1 LWKQKIIWRNE
12 WTEMFGAGEGA
23 GRWRLGH
30 KLHFGLWVWFGSSY
44 VICHDCNF
52 DDKECLALFFSEEKG
67 LIDLL
72 SWFLDHNNPGTNVL
86 SLVLL

>member
-1 LWKQKIIWRNE
+1 METEFIWWNE
-12 WTEMFGAGEGA
+12 WTEMLGGGGEGA

-52 DDKECLALFFSEEKG
+52 DDKESLALFFSEEKG
-67 LIDLL
+67 
-72 SWFLDHNNPGTNVL
+72 FAK
-86 SLVLL
+86 LVLGPQQPWH